1 MRKEVI
7 SEVLLMNV
15 EEAALSAP
23 QKAVPFPAHISFSLH
38 LCQYLLSF
46 AFWRIVILTRVR

>member
-23 QKAVPFPAHISFSLH
+23 QKAVPFPAHTSFFLPLMAPWMH
-38 LCQYLLSF
+38 LAGGRWCG
-46 AFWRIVILTRVR
+46 A